1 MWSMRCGLQSPWGAI
16 HWEWVVAFQFDDFWQ
31 SKFN

>member
-1 MWSMRCGLQSPWGAI
+1 LQSPWGAI